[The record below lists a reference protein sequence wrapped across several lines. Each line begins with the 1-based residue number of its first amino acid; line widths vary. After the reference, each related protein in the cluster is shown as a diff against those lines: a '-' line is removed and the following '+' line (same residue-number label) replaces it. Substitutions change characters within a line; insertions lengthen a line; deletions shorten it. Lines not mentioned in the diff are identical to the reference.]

1 MVEKMSR
8 WGVGPIFAGLSI
20 GYAIVLFAISRH
32 YHPFFK
38 ISFLPGWFL
47 SALGIILI
55 MIGVPFFLISVKTAM
70 RAYNADALVTDGIF
84 RYCRH
89 PLYAAW
95 VVFIVPGIVLL
106 LKSWIMLTTPI
117 FMYLILRL
125 LVKKEEVYLENVFG
139 SEYREYKE
147 RVPCILPVGKQ
158 MQIVKLP

>member
-1 MVEKMSR
+1 MAEKMSR

-47 SALGIILI
+47 STLGIIFI
-55 MIGVPFFLISVKTAM
+55 MIGVPFFLISVKTAT

-89 PLYAAW
+89 PLYASW

-106 LKSWIMLTTPI
+106 MKSWLILTTPI
-117 FMYLILRL
+117 FMYFILRL

-147 RVPCILPVGKQ
+147 RVPCILPIGK
-158 MQIVKLP
+158 

>member
-95 VVFIVPGIVLL
+95 VVFIVPGIVFL

-147 RVPCILPVGKQ
+147 RVPCILPIGK
-158 MQIVKLP
+158 

>member
-1 MVEKMSR
+1 MAEKMSR

-20 GYAIVLFAISRH
+20 GYGIVLFAISCY
-32 YHPFFK
+32 YHPVFE
-38 ISFLPGWFL
+38 IGFLPSWFL
-47 SALGIILI
+47 YALGTILI
-55 MIGVPFFLISVKTAM
+55 LIGVPFFLISAITVM

-84 RYCRH
+84 RKCRH

-147 RVPCILPVGKQ
+147 KVPCILPVGK
-158 MQIVKLP
+158 